1 MKRNKLFAIC
11 LTAML
16 IMAGGCT
23 NSKNQEDVVSKVQ
36 LSDVPQKSEVSETSK
51 TSFQEETIVIKPK
64 FESSLTSKTES
75 NIDESSIEISEDVS
89 ETEESVNESA
99 EVSIEEPT
107 HTDVSM
113 EYVEENILTVE
124 HIVEET
130 SFEEE
135 SEMPTFEE
143 SEISTEKSEQ
153 EHIEQPSERSV
164 ESSIEEQSIEETS
177 SEETES
183 SVESESENSE
193 LQIEPEESKP
203 EESQSEV
210 SETSN
215 SEIEVWAVT
224 NRYCK
229 TYDGYKLEP
238 TTYLKVVENKDSFV
252 IVQWYDGF
260 TSIDKEY
267 VIICDIPVEYIPMVL
282 QRKTAGVITP

>member
-75 NIDESSIEISEDVS
+75 DIDESSIEISEDVS

-130 SFEEE
+130 SLE
-135 SEMPTFEE
+135 EE
-143 SEISTEKSEQ
+143 SEISTEKFEP

-183 SVESESENSE
+183 SVESESESSE

>member
-75 NIDESSIEISEDVS
+75 DIDESSIEISEDVS
-89 ETEESVNESA
+89 ETEEESVNESA

-113 EYVEENILTVE
+113 EYVEGNILTVE

-135 SEMPTFEE
+135 SEM
-143 SEISTEKSEQ
+143 STEKSEQ

-238 TTYLKVVENKDSFV
+238 TTYLKVVENKDRFV

>member
-135 SEMPTFEE
+135 SEM
-143 SEISTEKSEQ
+143 STEKSEQ

-164 ESSIEEQSIEETS
+164 ESSIEEQSTEETS

-238 TTYLKVVENKDSFV
+238 TTYLKVVENKDRFV

>member
-16 IMAGGCT
+16 ITAGGCT

-130 SFEEE
+130 SFEE
-135 SEMPTFEE
+135 
-143 SEISTEKSEQ
+143 SEISTDKSEQ

-267 VIICDIPVEYIPMVL
+267 VIICDIPVEYISMVL